1 MKKFLFALAMLAL
14 TEGIQ
19 AQVNSIGPTA
29 GFNYAWLSDNDNA
42 SARPSFNVGLIYNH
56 SILENAGIGLE
67 VRYSQEGSK
76 RKIGALTYT
85 NELSYL
91 RIPLKFNYYFGALG
105 DNFRPKIFVGPS
117 FAFLIGGKSVT
128 QVGETVIRIDSKDA
142 YKPFDAGIQAGVGL
156 NCRLAKLIWL
166 NFDLA
171 YTHGLLNV
179 NRNNS
184 TFEPQNRLV
193 NINLGV
199 AFGF

>member
-14 TEGIQ
+14 TE
-19 AQVNSIGPTA
+19 
-29 GFNYAWLSDNDNA
+29 
-42 SARPSFNVGLIYNH
+42 
-56 SILENAGIGLE
+56 
-67 VRYSQEGSK
+67 
-76 RKIGALTYT
+76 
-85 NELSYL
+85 
-91 RIPLKFNYYFGALG
+91 
-105 DNFRPKIFVGPS
+105 
-117 FAFLIGGKSVT
+117 
-128 QVGETVIRIDSKDA
+128 
-142 YKPFDAGIQAGVGL
+142 GIQAGVGL